1 MSQVMAEDNK
11 SVTKHHELEK
21 CRISCFLEKLN
32 IKRILEVTN
41 YFAYMFMLLYNDT
54 VESL

>member
-21 CRISCFLEKLN
+21 CRTSCFLEKLD
-32 IKRILEVTN
+32 IKRILEVTD